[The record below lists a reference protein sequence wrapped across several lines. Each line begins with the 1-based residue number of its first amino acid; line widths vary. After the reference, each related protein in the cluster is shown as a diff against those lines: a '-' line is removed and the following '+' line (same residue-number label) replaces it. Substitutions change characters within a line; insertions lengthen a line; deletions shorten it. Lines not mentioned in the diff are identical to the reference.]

1 MSTGQGVIGCN
12 MFCYCGNNPVSRAD
26 DNGNFWHLVVG
37 AVVSAVANAAVKVV
51 TNIVEGKDNLLDGVG
66 TAALTGAASGL
77 LAASGVGLVGAIA
90 GNAAISMA
98 GNAVDQVID
107 NRGFENFDV
116 GDMLL
121 DGAAGAISGA
131 IGGSGMGKSVNIN
144 TLNSR
149 LTDKIMSGSKETI
162 IKGVKYYFS
171 QTAKLYER
179 DLLKPIFK
187 SVLSTEIYGICKAT
201 YNRFTA
207 K

>member
-1 MSTGQGVIGCN
+1 M
-12 MFCYCGNNPVSRAD
+12 
-26 DNGNFWHLVVG
+26 
-37 AVVSAVANAAVKVV
+37 
-51 TNIVEGKDNLLDGVG
+51 LDGVG